1 MVFSRDVLFF
11 ALLRPDSNI
20 KRIFNALLSIV
31 KEETLVKKIFL
42 VFFGFRL
49 SSAFVKNFLGSE
61 NKTVEFIMHNIIMY
75 TEDLGH
81 S

>member
-11 ALLRPDSNI
+11 ALLRPDSNT
-20 KRIFNALLSIV
+20 KRIVNALLSIV
-31 KEETLVKKIFL
+31 KEETLFKKIFL
-42 VFFGFRL
+42 VFFGIRL

-61 NKTVEFIMHNIIMY
+61 NKTVEFIIYIIMY